1 VIFLFKKG
9 YFIIIIFL
17 IIIIIPLL
25 VIKGFFYHKETPI
38 IIKVYNYK
46 TDKIVPMELDKYLKG
61 VVAAE
66 MPAAYHVEALKA
78 QSVASRTYTLKKLPA
93 FGGNGCN
100 QPGADISTDYHY
112 DQAWYS
118 EKEMKDKWGF
128 LSYFY
133 YWARISRAVEET
145 SGEVAV
151 YDNRLIDSVYHS
163 NSGGRTEDA
172 GVVWGKTL
180 PYLCSVD
187 SPYDKNYGKNYK
199 HVKEIPL
206 ERINEIMGININI
219 EGNNIEKELYVL
231 KYSNTGRVL
240 TIQFGEKT
248 FSGEEVRKKLKLPS
262 TKFELN
268 IEGQNIIFTI
278 VGNGHGVGMSQ
289 DGADGF
295 AKEGY
300 NYKQIL
306 KYYYRGVD
314 IVGID
319 KIKK

>member
-1 VIFLFKKG
+1 MFKKG

-25 VIKGFFYHKETPI
+25 IIKGFFYHKETPI

-46 TDKIVPMELDKYLKG
+46 TDEIVSMELDNYLKG

-66 MPAAYHVEALKA
+66 MPAAYHIEALKA

-100 QPGADISTDYHY
+100 QPGADISTDYRY

-118 EKEMKDKWGF
+118 EKEMKERWGF
-128 LSYFY
+128 FSYFY

-145 SGEVAV
+145 SEKVVV
-151 YDNRLIDSVYHS
+151 YNNKLIDSVYHS
-163 NSGGRTEDA
+163 NSGGKTEDA
-172 GVVWGKTL
+172 GVVWGKSL

-187 SPYDKNYGKNYK
+187 SPYDENHVKNYK
-199 HVKEIPL
+199 HVKEITL
-206 ERINEIMGININI
+206 EKINEIMGTTLHTEKNNI
-219 EGNNIEKELYVL
+219 EGKVDVL

-240 TIQFGEKT
+240 KIQLGEQT
-248 FSGEEVRKKLKLPS
+248 FSGEEVRKKLKLTS
-262 TKFELN
+262 TKFELD
-268 IEGQNIIFTI
+268 IKGQNIIFNI

-295 AKEGY
+295 AKNGY

-306 KYYYRGVD
+306 EHYYRGVD
-314 IVGID
+314 IVSID
-319 KIKK
+319 RIKK